1 MQLAVIWTVKG
12 KLFILTGC
20 CMDYYEAI
28 LSAVLYIDCWM
39 CWAVLVVAVILT
51 VTEKICI

>member
-20 CMDYYEAI
+20 CMDYYEGI
-28 LSAVLYIDCWM
+28 LSAA
-39 CWAVLVVAVILT
+39 AVY
-51 VTEKICI
+51 